1 MTEHLEELIQ
11 TAAQKEALDKELELA
26 RKVQRELLPE
36 AIANREGVEFATHF
50 EPSAA
55 IGGDYFDILEAK
67 GSRIA
72 VMIADVAGHGL
83 AAGLRMAMV
92 KAAVTLQIEDAVKSA
107 EIFAR
112 LHRMLRGFG
121 GQGGG
126 VRDRTFVTASLSV
139 FDPKSG
145 ALVLTNAGHPPAY
158 RIRAA
163 GTVEELL
170 APGVPLGS
178 IAGAPGRI
186 ETSLL
191 PGDTLVWLSDGLIES
206 IDAHDRQFG
215 FERVERAL
223 AGPSRSAAEVRDRLL
238 AAIRAH
244 TGGRPPEDDR
254 TLVVMRYLDATAPAA

>member
-1 MTEHLEELIQ
+1 MIFGLSRAVNRLSRATDAIGGGDFSTRIPVKRKDQIGDLQRSFNSMTEHLEELIQ

-36 AIANREGVEFATHF
+36 AIAERPGVEFATHF

-55 IGGDYFDILEAK
+55 IGGDYFDILEARNA
-67 GSRIA
+67 RIA

-107 EIFAR
+107 EIFSR
-112 LHRMLRGFG
+112 LHRMLRNLSGE
-121 GQGGG
+121 
-126 VRDRTFVTASLSV
+126 RTFVTASLSV
-139 FDPKSG
+139 FDPRNG

-158 RIRAA
+158 RIGA
-163 GTVEELL
+163 GGEVVELL

-186 ETSLL
+186 ET
-191 PGDTLVWLSDGLIES
+191 
-206 IDAHDRQFG
+206 
-215 FERVERAL
+215 
-223 AGPSRSAAEVRDRLL
+223 
-238 AAIRAH
+238 
-244 TGGRPPEDDR
+244 
-254 TLVVMRYLDATAPAA
+254 